1 MLIFL
6 TGATGYVGSSVIE
19 AFLRGGHDVTA
30 LVRDPEKAE
39 FISSRGVHAV
49 IGDLEKPSSYAAAA
63 ERSEVIVH
71 TALDGS
77 SRRDK
82 IDRLA
87 VDTLLAAATCRV
99 VSGKPAAFIYTSAV
113 WVLGDTAAPVAE
125 DAPVRPTP
133 LVAWRPA
140 HERLVLDAG
149 RFRAP
154 RTVVM
159 RPGIVYGG
167 NRGII
172 ADMLKDAANGLVR
185 VIGDGNNH
193 WPCVYDRDLADVYL
207 RVATSP
213 THQASFTPTTRPT
226 RASTTSSM
234 RSRRHAGAAG
244 RASRADRR
252 GAHQDGA
259 VCRCARARSG
269 RAQPA
274 RPRARLDADAALGRR
289 QRRAAARRVAR
300 GEERS
305 GAGRAARADERAMR
319 LRLPRLRAGRI
330 TFDNPVESTRTRAPS
345 ARRGR
350 SRCAW
355 CRG

>member
-6 TGATGYVGSSVIE
+6 TGATGYVGSSVLE

-39 FISSRGVHAV
+39 FISSRGAHPV

-87 VDTLLAAATCRV
+87 VDTFLAAATSRV
-99 VSGKPAAFIYTSAV
+99 ASGNPAAFIYTSGV
-113 WVLGDTAAPVAE
+113 WVLGDTAAPVDE
-125 DAPVRPTP
+125 DAPVKPTP
-133 LVAWRPA
+133 LVAWRPE

-149 RFRAP
+149 RFRTP

-172 ADMLKDAANGLVR
+172 ADLLKDSANGLVR
-185 VIGDGNNH
+185 VIGEGKNH
-193 WPCVYDRDLADVYL
+193 WPCVYARDLADVYL
-207 RVATSP
+207 RVATNP
-213 THQASFTPTTRPT
+213 DASGVFH
-226 RASTTSSM
+226 ANDEADESVGDIVDSIA
-234 RSRRHAGAAG
+234 RHARMRPDVRHVPLAE
-244 RASRADRR
+244 
-252 GAHQDGA
+252 
-259 VCRCARARSG
+259 ARAKMGAYADALALDQRVRS
-269 RAQPA
+269 
-274 RPRARLDADAALGRR
+274 PRARALGWSPSLHSV
-289 QRRAAARRVAR
+289 AGNVAR
-300 GEERS
+300 LLEE
-305 GAGRAARADERAMR
+305 
-319 LRLPRLRAGRI
+319 
-330 TFDNPVESTRTRAPS
+330 FRTRREA
-345 ARRGR
+345 A
-350 SRCAW
+350 
-355 CRG
+355 